1 MNEPDGFI
9 AGNAARGSRGIV
21 RRAGWGLL
29 DQVVSSGTNFAVGIF
44 VARTLPLEDFGAFSI
59 AFLVYTFTLSVARAF
74 PMEPLLIRYS
84 TVVAARWRRGTAAAT
99 GTSVG
104 AGCVVALAVILIGA
118 VVGGATGAALLA
130 VGATLPG
137 LLLQDA
143 WRLAFFAAGR
153 GRDAFLNDLTWAVA
167 LVPAFVIA
175 RSSGSSLFAIAFAWG
190 IAASIA
196 AVVGVAQAR
205 LLPRPDWARSWWQ
218 EHADL
223 APKYFAEAMIRT
235 GVSTITM
242 IVIGAIAGLA
252 AVGSIRAAQLVMSP
266 VQILIFAASLVAVPE
281 AVRILKRSVGS
292 LVRLSV
298 LVSCALAA
306 VCLTWGLAAL
316 LLPDQVG
323 ELILGDN
330 WTAAR
335 AFLPAW
341 ILTLLGTAVSFGPG
355 MILRAFANATLSL
368 EVTILAAT
376 IGFVVPVGAAF
387 LGGLPA
393 AWGLAVAAVVGS
405 VISWLVVPLGIRTW
419 RTGRSA
425 DEAALA

>member
-1 MNEPDGFI
+1 
-9 AGNAARGSRGIV
+9 
-21 RRAGWGLL
+21 
-29 DQVVSSGTNFAVGIF
+29 
-44 VARTLPLEDFGAFSI
+44 
-59 AFLVYTFTLSVARAF
+59 
-74 PMEPLLIRYS
+74 
-84 TVVAARWRRGTAAAT
+84 
-99 GTSVG
+99 
-104 AGCVVALAVILIGA
+104 
-118 VVGGATGAALLA
+118 
-130 VGATLPG
+130 
-137 LLLQDA
+137 
-143 WRLAFFAAGR
+143 
-153 GRDAFLNDLTWAVA
+153 
-167 LVPAFVIA
+167 
-175 RSSGSSLFAIAFAWG
+175 
-190 IAASIA
+190 
-196 AVVGVAQAR
+196 
-205 LLPRPDWARSWWQ
+205 
-218 EHADL
+218 
-223 APKYFAEAMIRT
+223 MIRT